1 MKPLP
6 LRDRKDLVTR
16 LISGVIQFKFCSKLY
31 SLRQPR
37 QDILQEADNI
47 YDNVVSDNRFISWI
61 EEDDINDLLVKQ
73 GWWDKCSDNRI
84 KQLTNAL
91 DDYKVDLYKS
101 YCTNPDGVKRY
112 KVSIEQVRTI
122 LNTAF
127 NYKYSFHNWTLHT
140 YAESVKQRYL
150 AMKTLYFN
158 NKRVYSDNADFT
170 HTTFHLI
177 DMAVNLRTQLSF
189 DDELLRYLVRK
200 DPWKTLWSIGK
211 PNQFDFNYTELSET
225 QKLILVFS
233 KMYENIQNSSNC
245 PPDDV
250 IDDDDALDG
259 WLISQNRENE
269 QQKMNEKVQSTL
281 TSKQQGNTEIFLPV
295 KNVEEAK
302 KIDDLNSKQ
311 MKIIKK
317 QRQAL
322 IAKKGTVK
330 EGEFLDAKLDQQRMS
345 NQQFKS
351 RAQ

>member
-1 MKPLP
+1 
-6 LRDRKDLVTR
+6 
-16 LISGVIQFKFCSKLY
+16 
-31 SLRQPR
+31 
-37 QDILQEADNI
+37 
-47 YDNVVSDNRFISWI
+47 
-61 EEDDINDLLVKQ
+61 
-73 GWWDKCSDNRI
+73 
-84 KQLTNAL
+84 
-91 DDYKVDLYKS
+91 
-101 YCTNPDGVKRY
+101 
-112 KVSIEQVRTI
+112 
-122 LNTAF
+122 
-127 NYKYSFHNWTLHT
+127 
-140 YAESVKQRYL
+140 
-150 AMKTLYFN
+150 
-158 NKRVYSDNADFT
+158 
-170 HTTFHLI
+170 
-177 DMAVNLRTQLSF
+177 MAVNLRSRLIFS
-189 DDELLRYLVRK
+189 DEVLRYLSRT

-211 PNQFDFNYTELSET
+211 PNPFDFNYTELSET

-281 TSKQQGNTEIFLPV
+281 TSKQQGSTEVFLPV

-302 KIDDLNSKQ
+302 KIDNLNTKDVQ
-311 MKIIKK
+311 MIKK

-330 EGEFLDAKLDQQRMS
+330 EGEFLDAKLDQQVMS